1 MKFLAQNIKIDGKP
15 FPTIQS
21 LGPISNLDADE
32 KFGMPLLL
40 FGLQVLIT
48 AAIVLALIFLMWG
61 GISWVI
67 SGGEKTKLQA
77 ARNTVIFAIVGLVTS
92 LLSFAIVN
100 LIGYFFL
107 GGKNIFG
114 Q

>member
-1 MKFLAQNIKIDGKP
+1 MQELAQNIKISGVP
-15 FPTIQS
+15 FPTIQK
-21 LGPISNLDADE
+21 LGPIFNLDTKD
-32 KFGMPLLL
+32 KFGTPLLL
-40 FGLQVLIT
+40 FGLQVLLT
-48 AAIVLALIFLMWG
+48 ATIALALVFLIWG

-67 SGGEKTKLQA
+67 SEGDKTKLQA
-77 ARNTVIFAIVGLVTS
+77 ARNTVIFSIVGLITS

-114 Q
+114 P